1 MGIWKKQGSAERQ
14 FRLQVAFKKA
24 IAQLEKRRA
33 LLEKSFRT
41 KYMAAQEAKAAGD
54 KEEAIRLLEE
64 CQLITD
70 EQDDV
75 KKEIFKLNRAESLV
89 DYLIMAPEVSALL
102 RTTASAEEIDPAKV
116 LGIVSNLEQ
125 HIAQTKEADEKL
137 GTLPAGVDTQVLPPL
152 PMEETTESDLQEGTS
167 LEKDTNSNNSDEVTD
182 SITTSKK
189 VSTKN
194 EKETEL

>member
-1 MGIWKKQGSAERQ
+1 MGIWKKQGSAEKQ

-33 LLEKSFRT
+33 LLEKQFRT

-70 EQDDV
+70 EQNDV

-89 DYLIMAPEVSALL
+89 DYLIMAPEVSSLL
-102 RTTASAEEIDPAKV
+102 RTTTSAEEIDPAKV

-137 GTLPAGVDTQVLPPL
+137 GTLPAGIDIQELPSL
-152 PMEETTESDLQEGTS
+152 PMEETTESDLHEEIS
-167 LEKDTNSNNSDEVTD
+167 LEIDINSVDSDDVTD
-182 SITTSKK
+182 SDKKSSDVSKK
-189 VSTKN
+189 G
-194 EKETEL
+194 KETEL

>member
-1 MGIWKKQGSAERQ
+1 MGLWKKQSSAERQ
-14 FRLQVAFKKA
+14 FRLQVALKKA

-33 LLEKSFRT
+33 QLEKQFRT
-41 KYMAAQEAKAAGD
+41 KYTSAQVAKETGD

-70 EQDDV
+70 EQNDI
-75 KKEIFKLNRAESLV
+75 KKEIFRLNRAESLV

-102 RTTASAEEIDPAKV
+102 RTTTSAEEIDPAKV

-137 GTLPAGVDTQVLPPL
+137 GTLPADIDSQGLPSL
-152 PMEETTESDLQEGTS
+152 PIVETRESDLQEETS
-167 LEKDTNSNNSDEVTD
+167 LEEDINSVHSHAETD
-182 SITTSKK
+182 SITKSKK
-189 VSTKN
+189 VSKN